1 LTVFGFPEAHRR
13 QLRTTNGLERFTREI
28 RRRPRVIG
36 IFPNEA
42 SCLRLVSAL
51 AMETSE
57 EWEAGKA
64 YLTFSTE

>member
-1 LTVFGFPEAHRR
+1 VFAYPEPHRR
-13 QLRTTNGLERFTREI
+13 LLRTTHGLERFNGEI
-28 RRRPRVIG
+28 RRRTRVVG
-36 IFPNEA
+36 IFPNEEA
-42 SCLRLVSAL
+42 CLQLVSPL